1 MKQIYSNKLS
11 LSLNEPAY
19 LSDVYISS
27 IKFYFMQAKSKLY
40 LHFWILV
47 VNIFSILLLMIASS
61 VSAQNSTPVLKYT
74 ISFPDPGSHTYNVE
88 LHCTGWN
95 KDTIFLKMPNWMPG
109 YYQLMGYSKNV
120 ENMKAQNEKKQN
132 IPIEKLNDN
141 TWFIAH
147 VNNKAFQLNY
157 TIHTNRQFVAN
168 SYVDSAH
175 AYIIPENT
183 FLYIKDHLDLPVS
196 IAISK
201 NNEWKNIATG
211 LDAVVGKPNH
221 FTATDFD
228 ILYDCPILIGNLKE
242 LPSFKIKDI
251 NHRFIGYDMGN
262 FDSILFIR
270 NLEKTVDA
278 GIKIIGDIPYNE
290 YTFIGIGNGRGGI
303 EHLNNTTISFN
314 GNGLD
319 RPGAMNTVMNFIAHE
334 FFHNYNV
341 KRIRAFELGP
351 FDYDQGSKTNLL
363 WVNEGLTVYYEY
375 LIVKRAGVSDL
386 KTLLADFSNNLN
398 TVENNPGR
406 HFQSLQQSSYATWS
420 DGPFGTLGNEKGK
433 TISYYEKGPIVG
445 LMLDFAIR
453 HATENKKSLDDVM
466 RLLYWKYYKEK
477 QRGFTDAEFQQTCEE
492 AAGIPLTEIFEYV
505 YTTKDPDYDKYFSY
519 GGLKKEEVKIETTD
533 KTTTQKFMIKTIENP
548 NALQKAILKSW
559 IGE

>member
-1 MKQIYSNKLS
+1 MHTLANLFHHQRVKASG
-11 LSLNEPAY
+11 
-19 LSDVYISS
+19 
-27 IKFYFMQAKSKLY
+27 
-40 LHFWILV
+40 
-47 VNIFSILLLMIASS
+47 IFFILLLIMLDP
-61 VSAQNSTPVLKYT
+61 VSAQKSSPVLQYT
-74 ISFPDPGSHTYNVE
+74 ISFPQPSSHSYNVQ
-88 LHCTGWN
+88 LQCTGWN
-95 KDTIFLKMPNWMPG
+95 KDTLFLKMPNWMPG

-120 ENMKAQNEKKQN
+120 ENMQAHDDKGRN
-132 IPIEKLNDN
+132 IPVEKMNEN
-141 TWFIAH
+141 TWYLTPVH
-147 VNNKAFQLNY
+147 NTSFQLNY
-157 TIHTNRQFVAN
+157 TIQTNRQFVAN

-183 FLYIKDHLDLPVS
+183 FLYIKDNLDLPVS
-196 IAISK
+196 VSIAK

-211 LDAVVGKPNH
+211 LDPVAGKPND
-221 FTATDFD
+221 FTATNFD
-228 ILYDCPILIGNLKE
+228 ILYDCPMLIGNLKE
-242 LPSFKIKDI
+242 LPSFKIKGI

-262 FDSILFIR
+262 FDNIIFMH
-270 NLEKTVDA
+270 NLQKIVEA
-278 GIKIIGDIPYNE
+278 GINIIGDIPYRE
-290 YTFIGIGNGRGGI
+290 YTFIGIGPGRGGI

-319 RPGAMNTVMNFIAHE
+319 KPGAMNTVMNFIAHE

-351 FDYDQGSKTNLL
+351 FDYDKGSKTNLL
-363 WVNEGLTVYYEY
+363 WVNEGLNVYYEY

-420 DGPFGTLGNEKGK
+420 DGPFGTQGTEKGK

-477 QRGFTDAEFQQTCEE
+477 QRGFTDAEFQQTCEK
-492 AAGIPLTEIFEYV
+492 AAGMPLTEIFEYV
-505 YTTKDPDYDKYFSY
+505 YTTKEPDYDKYFSY

-533 KTTTQKFMIKTIENP
+533 KTTIQKFMIKPIENP